1 MASFNQD
8 ARTNTL
14 VLNAPFQAQE
24 NLAVAGSLDIRAI
37 AKPSSAGEQSMSAV
51 NIALSSEPTK
61 QLPSTSHN
69 ITMCAPGNEPSP
81 DQNKFAGGYNCVAYS
96 STSGQMDVFP
106 PCDKKVFPGIQK
118 FPEMGSVLSVQHSET
133 FITVP
138 FGWKRVI
145 SSGKVIYISPSEI
158 YLHSLQEVAVYL
170 QTEGTCKCGLECPL
184 MLNKV
189 FNFNPMAPTKCWNVN
204 DLSWNDPTKLCNH
217 KRKIAAMAT
226 FHSSTIPL
234 SSLNTNREPSILV
247 TQPTTKKEACLTSKR
262 KRLKGKNRSPF
273 DSVLVS
279 QLLAQRDKMGQKK
292 EKPGATKTCFL
303 DGSGQQMKIQ
313 NALKSEA
320 GPLSRSP
327 LDQRKGPS
335 KTMGFVLEE
344 QNLPVINKLNTAANF
359 NSLHPLNQNFFV
371 PENAFQDKKVQGCL
385 QPFQQCPPDGNT
397 PSVMFHKHMNPSL
410 HLMQDQI
417 VTRNTDTVYTDRV
430 PPLPSID
437 HQTYGQAIHQGMF
450 NPQQFLHNN
459 SIPAN
464 ITLNCNFSAT
474 NVNGQVFNTSLP
486 VNQCIDMN
494 SHTQTTADIVT
505 AVSQSSTPGA
515 FIFPTDLQNHGGQH
529 ISSNVMSNLMNPS
542 CGQSFNTSS
551 QDTQQPVSSV
561 AMNNSPRHIPSKDDS
576 PVTSRQKSK
585 KNSKSKTTKLN
596 SVLDRG
602 SPCPNIDVRQIP
614 SEHHRPPPEAFA
626 TITSSSVGPM
636 QNSNYQAI
644 TSMPFPADMGLSYM
658 NKPLLSVTNQS
669 MPFRT
674 QSHNGTTFYDASKM
688 PDSTG
693 SNNSSPFPVCP
704 NGNKNL
710 HNSSFQYQEHNQFSQ
725 TNNSHPAFENNRDQ
739 NKMHNQVTIGK
750 PNQPISNSQIQV
762 VTSTSKQHSKTGCV
776 NFLENPPVE
785 PINPSE
791 NAEER
796 NFSSSRTLLNPE
808 SKVSDI
814 SSSICMSIGNSSST
828 CPSSTI
834 LSVAL
839 SNSSPNTVN
848 VLSSTNSFYNPSS
861 QSNVINLPMSCATPQ
876 SHINNMNTVISNQGL
891 TSTSQQIRQN
901 ISVTQQPIIFNSAL
915 QNSNNNSRQD
925 QPTNFFM
932 QNPNTGNLEGMA
944 GLRPSLVQQDSS
956 SMLVQQVLSQKI
968 TSDYSGANIFSSTA
982 RAQVVQQVGGMVLPA
997 SAANSGVNSQ
1007 QLVLAPTQMRMSGSG
1022 GLITMLPP
1030 TMTSNGMMNGTQV
1043 LAASAQQIGPQMVLS
1058 DNIRPNIVNQQQIL
1072 QNNCFIMSNQ
1082 PTFVT
1087 RPPNSNL
1094 VSSQVPCP
1102 TSVSLTF
1109 SNGTY
1114 GTSQNN
1120 TPIIMNKAQDRGD
1133 LGPQQMSSDMSLQN
1147 GKDNSFATG
1156 VHVLHSTQQRLIG
1169 QKMDGS
1175 DMVQDNWFQ
1184 KSDFKNN
1191 GNEGVNQVAG
1201 TFLSNVST
1209 SRSNSVPSNL
1219 AGNAMISNCGQV
1231 LINGDNNCVHP
1242 QQVGASNISRMTNV
1256 IPIVGGQCAL
1266 NSPMPP
1272 LSVPNVT
1279 AVTTTMTQM
1288 IPAIGI
1294 APQILGQPVQPMVQ
1308 VINTVPFNSMQNAVI
1323 VPGGSNVLS
1332 QTVRLDALQ
1341 TSPVVGTPAPTVF
1354 NGVVLPPN
1362 TMSCVPS
1369 QASNLRPPHPGNH
1382 NEEIRMA
1389 FDNMHDSRTGSSSSC
1404 STPAS
1409 SCSSTPVSSSNDN
1422 HNITYRALSPA
1433 IRKRSRDG
1441 KRKAN
1446 SQTVASMLQ
1455 HGTHNLSLTNTA
1467 NSNAG
1472 SQHIQQQQQQQNA
1485 AQLPSIQQQFLQQP
1499 MLQTLTVL
1507 PQQPRPLLQQPVMNY
1522 NSIGSVG
1529 GHQILTT
1536 GITSPLGIVQPLSM
1550 LGVTPTGAVIQNIPV
1565 QQVVPGPH
1573 FQSLTVLQGPH
1584 TVNSLPQEQPMV
1596 VNDTSSMGVHPTQM
1610 HSAFAAG
1617 SIVPNMVAANPVI
1630 NTHVAGTEVLV
1641 TATSQ
1646 SHTMTENA
1654 NQSSLPTQFSSIFQQ
1669 SIPPV
1674 AQSLSST
1681 TCPGSVKVCRSGG
1694 TNSSSFHIS
1703 TSTSYQPSTSAC
1715 LTLGLEMKGENSVTK
1730 TTTFFTEPSHKARS
1744 IGVQSSC
1751 TEHNASVQTVTS
1763 TVPVNN
1769 SNLTSSPEDSQ
1780 NTKLSLQDGC
1790 VEDVK
1795 SKFDGENSS
1804 TLLSSGGESCES
1816 PWPDP
1821 VNLSAAVRAVVQE
1834 QVDSNEEII
1843 SHPISSTSQMV
1854 NFLDCSSIH
1863 GEVSEQ
1869 TPSSSGEDI
1878 IEESNDGNSILDLR
1892 TMSGGTCPDPDVAE
1906 ENNCETQE
1914 KTVQDILQLNKWNA
1928 EHLHSESQ
1936 RDSSVAEST
1945 STASSE
1951 SSEPSSTDCNVTS
1964 DSGVESSQ
1972 EPMNLACIRE
1982 DNVAAELADSVSEQN
1997 TVGIVTSYSDEHAI
2011 KTDEKLIKKRG
2022 LKRLRREVE
2031 MPFEELQEDDSDDGT
2046 LSPPLPPQP
2055 RTFNDGDLVWGQIR
2069 GFPSWPGKLV
2079 REDEVKGSHKSEDGK
2094 LWVRWFGDHTF
2105 TQVDP
2110 EKLKTLS
2117 EGLEAHHRA
2126 RKRHRRGRKMNTQL
2140 ENAIQEAMMEL
2151 DRQSADMLTDDLE
2164 VDLDLAESDVAM
2176 TECMSPL
2183 ASRTSRARGGYKR
2196 R

>member
-1 MASFNQD
+1 MASFSQD
-8 ARTNTL
+8 ARTNTI
-14 VLNAPFQAQE
+14 VLNAPFQAPE
-24 NLAVAGSLDIRAI
+24 NLAIASSFGIHTI
-37 AKPSSAGEQSMSAV
+37 AKPSTSVEQSTANAV
-51 NIALSSEPTK
+51 NITFSTESVK
-61 QLPSTSHN
+61 QLSVVPQTIN
-69 ITMCAPGNEPSP
+69 MCAPGPEQGP
-81 DQNKFAGGYNCVAYS
+81 DPTKFAGSYNCVTYPSAAS
-96 STSGQMDVFP
+96 QVNTLP
-106 PCDKKVFPGIQK
+106 PCDKKVFSGVQK
-118 FPEMGSVLSVQHSET
+118 FQEMNPVLSVQHSET

-145 SSGKVIYISPSEI
+145 SSGKVIYISPSEM
-158 YLHSLQEVAVYL
+158 YLYSLQEVAVYL

-189 FNFNPMAPTKCWNVN
+189 FNFNPMATTKCWNVN

-226 FHSSTIPL
+226 FHNSTIPL
-234 SSLNTNREPSILV
+234 SSLSTIRESGSIV
-247 TQPTTKKEACLTSKR
+247 TQPPAKKEACLTSKR

-279 QLLAQRDKMGQKK
+279 QLLAQRDKLGQKK
-292 EKPGATKTCFL
+292 EKPGANKTCYL
-303 DGSGQQMKIQ
+303 DGSSQQMKIQ
-313 NALKSEA
+313 NTLKSETL
-320 GPLSRSP
+320 PHSQSLE
-327 LDQRKGPS
+327 QRKGSS
-335 KTMGFVLEE
+335 KPMGFILEE
-344 QNLPVINKLNTAANF
+344 QNLPVLNKLNPAANF
-359 NSLHPLNQNFFV
+359 NNLHHLNQNFFV
-371 PENAFQDKKVQGCL
+371 PENAFQDKKIQGCL
-385 QPFQQCPPDGNT
+385 QPFQQQCTPDSNT
-397 PSVMFHKHMNPSL
+397 PSVMFHKHMSPSL
-410 HLMQDQI
+410 PCLLQDQV
-417 VTRNTDTVYTDRV
+417 VTRNTETVYTDRV
-430 PPLPSID
+430 PPLSSID
-437 HQTYGQAIHQGMF
+437 HQAYGQTIQQGMF
-450 NPQQFLHNN
+450 NPQQFLHSN

-474 NVNGQVFNTSLP
+474 NVSGQVFSTSLP

-494 SHTQTTADIVT
+494 SHTQTTADVVT
-505 AVSQSSTPGA
+505 AVSQSSTTGA
-515 FIFPTDLQNHGGQH
+515 FLFPTDLQNPTGQH
-529 ISSNVMSNLMNPS
+529 ISGNIMSNLMNPN
-542 CGQSFNTSS
+542 CGQSFNTSTP
-551 QDTQQPVSSV
+551 QDTQQPLSSV
-561 AMNNSPRHIPSKDDS
+561 AVNSPRQIPSRDD
-576 PVTSRQKSK
+576 PPTTSRQKSK
-585 KNSKSKTTKLN
+585 KNSKAKTNKLN

-644 TSMPFPADMGLSYM
+644 TGTNMPFPPELAFNYIRQ
-658 NKPLLSVTNQS
+658 PT
-669 MPFRT
+669 FRT
-674 QSHNGTTFYDASKM
+674 QSHNGTFFDANKM
-688 PDSTG
+688 PDSTV
-693 SNNSSPFPVCP
+693 SNNNSPFPVCQ
-704 NGNKNL
+704 NANKNL
-710 HNSSFQYQEHNQFSQ
+710 QSNSFQYQDSNQFPVTSSYPTFENDQSKMKSQ
-725 TNNSHPAFENNRDQ
+725 TITS
-739 NKMHNQVTIGK
+739 K
-750 PNQPISNSQIQV
+750 PSLSNHQISSNQIQT
-762 VTSTSKQHSKTGCV
+762 VTSTSRQNSKT
-776 NFLENPPVE
+776 NFHENPPVE
-785 PINPSE
+785 PLTSQ
-791 NAEER
+791 NADDSSC
-796 NFSSSRTLLNPE
+796 SSSKSQLTLD
-808 SKVSDI
+808 SKLPDV
-814 SSSICMSIGNSSST
+814 SSSVYTPVSNIGST
-828 CPSSTI
+828 TSTSTV
-834 LSVAL
+834 LSVAP

-848 VLSSTNSFYNPSS
+848 VLSNANSFFNSSS
-861 QSNVINLPMSCATPQ
+861 QSNVINLPVSHTTPQ
-876 SHINNMNTVISNQGL
+876 SHINNISTVYSNQGL
-891 TSTSQQIRQN
+891 SPTSHQMRQS
-901 ISVTQQPIIFNSAL
+901 IAVTQQPIVFNSAL
-915 QNSNNNSRQD
+915 QNSGNHRHD

-932 QNPNTGNLEGMA
+932 QNPNTGSLEGMA
-944 GLRPSLVQQDSS
+944 GLRPSLVQQDNSN
-956 SMLVQQVLSQKI
+956 MLVQQVLSQKI
-968 TSDYSGANIFSSTA
+968 TSDYSATNIFSSTA

-1007 QLVLAPTQMRMSGSG
+1007 QLVLAPAQMRMSGSG

-1058 DNIRPNIVNQQQIL
+1058 DSIRPNIVNQQQIL
-1072 QNNCFIMSNQ
+1072 PNNCFIMSNQ

-1087 RPPNSNL
+1087 RPPNSNI

-1109 SNGTY
+1109 TNGTY
-1114 GTSQNN
+1114 GTSHNN
-1120 TPIIMNKAQDRGD
+1120 APVLAAPVINKTQDRND
-1133 LGPQQMSSDMSLQN
+1133 INAQQISNEISIQN
-1147 GKDNSFATG
+1147 SKDNSFPAG

-1169 QKMDGS
+1169 QKMDS
-1175 DMVQDNWFQ
+1175 SEIVQDSWFQ

-1191 GNEGVNQVAG
+1191 TNEGVNQVTG

-1209 SRSNSVPSNL
+1209 SRSNSVPSNIT
-1219 AGNAMISNCGQV
+1219 GHAMISNCGQV
-1231 LINGDNNCVHP
+1231 LINGDSNCVHP
-1242 QQVGASNISRMTNV
+1242 QTVGASNISRMTNV

-1308 VINTVPFNSMQNAVI
+1308 VINTVPFNSMQNAVL

-1332 QTVRLDALQ
+1332 QTVRLDTLQ

-1354 NGVVLPPN
+1354 NGVVLPP
-1362 TMSCVPS
+1362 SSVSYVPS
-1369 QASNLRPPHPGNH
+1369 QTSNLRPSHPGSH
-1382 NEEIRMA
+1382 NEEIRMT
-1389 FDNMHDSRTGSSSSC
+1389 FENMLDSRTGSNSSC

-1409 SCSSTPVSSSNDN
+1409 SCSSTPVSSSSDT

-1455 HGTHNLSLTNTA
+1455 HGTHNLSLTNTP
-1467 NSNAG
+1467 NSNAA
-1472 SQHIQQQQQQQNA
+1472 SQHQHIQQQQQQHQQQQNA
-1485 AQLPSIQQQFLQQP
+1485 AQLSSLQQQFLQQP

-1550 LGVTPTGAVIQNIPV
+1550 LGVTPTGTVIQNIPV

-1584 TVNSLPQEQPMV
+1584 TVNSLPQEQPVV

-1617 SIVPNMVAANPVI
+1617 SIVPNMVATNPMI

-1646 SHTMTENA
+1646 SHAVTENA
-1654 NQSSLPTQFSSIFQQ
+1654 NQSSIPTQFSSIFQQ

-1681 TCPGSVKVCRSGG
+1681 TCSGSVKVCRSGG
-1694 TNSSSFHIS
+1694 MNTTSFQVSASS
-1703 TSTSYQPSTSAC
+1703 SYQPTSVC
-1715 LTLGLEMKGENSVTK
+1715 VTVGSEMKGENSTSK
-1730 TTTFFTEPSHKARS
+1730 TNFFFPEQSQKARS

-1769 SNLTSSPEDSQ
+1769 SILVNSPDDSQ
-1780 NTKLSLQDGC
+1780 NTKLSMQDSC
-1790 VEDVK
+1790 LEDAK
-1795 SKFDGENSS
+1795 SKFEGENSS

-1843 SHPISSTSQMV
+1843 SHPISSTSQIM

-1863 GEVSEQ
+1863 GEASEQ
-1869 TPSSSGEDI
+1869 TPSSSVEDI

-1892 TMSGGTCPDPDVAE
+1892 TMSGEVNTDPDITG
-1906 ENNCETQE
+1906 ENICETQE
-1914 KTVQDILQLNKWNA
+1914 KTVQDILQLNKWTA
-1928 EHLHSESQ
+1928 DHLQSESQ

-1982 DNVAAELADSVSEQN
+1982 EDDNVSAELMDSISEVNSVGVSDPFN
-1997 TVGIVTSYSDEHAI
+1997 NALVA
-2011 KTDEKLIKKRG
+2011 KADEKLARRRG
-2022 LKRLRREVE
+2022 LKRLKREVE
-2031 MPFEELQEDDSDDGT
+2031 MPFEELQGEDSDDGT

-2079 REDEVKGSHKSEDGK
+2079 RKDEVKGTQKSEDGK

-2140 ENAIQEAMMEL
+2140 ENAIQEAMLEL
-2151 DRQSADMLTDDLE
+2151 DRQSADMLTDDLD
-2164 VDLDLAESDVAM
+2164 VDLDLGEGDGSLTD
-2176 TECMSPL
+2176 CMSPH
-2183 ASRTSRARGGYKR
+2183 RTSRTRGGYKR